1 MITLVLLGGIIAR
14 TDYDKQLNG
23 VKTARYSKVLATQRA
38 LSISPIIQKFSHYS
52 KSIVSFGTEITINTL
67 RIVR

>member
-14 TDYDKQLNG
+14 TDYDKQLNA
-23 VKTARYSKVLATQRA
+23 VKTARYNKVLANQRA
-38 LSISPIIQKFSHYS
+38 LSISLIIQKFSHYS
-52 KSIVSFGTEITINTL
+52 TSIVSFGTEITINTL

>member
-14 TDYDKQLNG
+14 TDYDKQLNA
-23 VKTARYSKVLATQRA
+23 VKTARYSKVLASQRA
-38 LSISPIIQKFSHYS
+38 LSISLIIQKFSHYS